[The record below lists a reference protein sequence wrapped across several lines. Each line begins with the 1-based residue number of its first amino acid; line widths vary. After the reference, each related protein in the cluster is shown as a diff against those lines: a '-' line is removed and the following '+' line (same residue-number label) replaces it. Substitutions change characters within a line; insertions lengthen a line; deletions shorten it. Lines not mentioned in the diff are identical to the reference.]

1 MDQLRSDQ
9 SVPEYLRKSF
19 NSSFG
24 AVDENLAWFKTHHPK
39 IEKWSKTYVTD
50 NGLDKEPIIP
60 NNASE
65 VSPDNTEMTTAHTH
79 RSSGVSLNSQAI
91 VFTTYI
97 ILLTLFLNVLQNF

>member
-9 SVPEYLRKSF
+9 SIPEYLRKLF

-39 IEKWSKTYVTD
+39 IEKWSKTYVND
-50 NGLDKEPIIP
+50 HGLDKQPINS
-60 NNASE
+60 NNSSE
-65 VSPDNTEMTTAHTH
+65 FPSDNTEMTTVHTH
-79 RSSGVSLNSQAI
+79 RSLGVSLNSQAI

-97 ILLTLFLNVLQNF
+97 IVLTLFLNVLQNI